1 LAESQGSSIRTRKV
15 ETAVELQLT
24 HHKEMEMEMEVKTVA
39 MSQLNLSIQNQ
50 PLLKKE
56 IIREN
61 SQQLHNAMR
70 MICKTK
76 DFKI

>member
-24 HHKEMEMEMEVKTVA
+24 HHKEMEMEVKTVA

>member
-15 ETAVELQLT
+15 ETAVELQLP
-24 HHKEMEMEMEVKTVA
+24 HHNKMEMEVKTVA